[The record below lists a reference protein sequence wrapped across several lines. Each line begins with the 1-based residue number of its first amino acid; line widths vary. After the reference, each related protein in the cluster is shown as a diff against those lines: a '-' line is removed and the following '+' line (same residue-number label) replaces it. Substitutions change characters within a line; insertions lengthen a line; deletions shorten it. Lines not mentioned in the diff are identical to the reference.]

1 MASQTENTVQQA
13 GSNANY
19 TGASVIE
26 IRLETQN
33 ILDQIEAFLR
43 GAQLVPH
50 EIPGQG
56 LVMKKVSIGDA
67 KCSDVGVQSLMAF
80 CQSIINPAVVQG
92 NFTQEQYANFVYETN
107 VSLVQNIII
116 NTDKWGVEDEDVE
129 VICDFV
135 MSLVQPF
142 MSRTIENRERE
153 SYETTLRSSETN
165 TVQAGRRL
173 PFGQK

>member
-1 MASQTENTVQQA
+1 MSATESTQQNI
-13 GSNANY
+13 GTNANY

-26 IRLETQN
+26 IRLETQA

-50 EIPGQG
+50 EVEGEG
-56 LVMKKVSIGDA
+56 LVMKSVSIGEA
-67 KCSDVGVQSLMAF
+67 KCSDVGVQSVMAF

-92 NFTQEQYANFVYETN
+92 NLTQEQYSNYVYETN
-107 VSLVQNIII
+107 VSLVQNIVI
-116 NTDKWGVEDEDVE
+116 NTEKWGICDEDIE

-142 MSRTIENRERE
+142 MSRTIENGERN
-153 SYETTLRSSETN
+153 SYETTLKSSETN
-165 TVQAGRRL
+165 TVQAKRL